1 MRVFNQW
8 CGYVA
13 PARRDVSVGALVS
26 PLSAQKKAPAMV
38 TAGAKSELQGILAQV
53 VWHDIIC
60 SVTSNDIS
68 CSLPRT
74 VTNYL
79 EALSTF

>member
-1 MRVFNQW
+1 MVRI
-8 CGYVA
+8 CGSSA
-13 PARRDVSVGALVS
+13 TRCFGRCSGLAAQRAKKS
-26 PLSAQKKAPAMV
+26 PGDGDSRGQIK
-38 TAGAKSELQGILAQV
+38 LQGILAQV